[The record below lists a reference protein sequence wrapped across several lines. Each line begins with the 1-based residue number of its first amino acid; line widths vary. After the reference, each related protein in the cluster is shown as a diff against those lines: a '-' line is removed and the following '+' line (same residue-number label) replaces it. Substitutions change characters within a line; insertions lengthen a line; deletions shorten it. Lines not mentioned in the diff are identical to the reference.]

1 MDFRTKIPQVK
12 PGISLSYK
20 DRIFVMGSCFAENIG
35 SKLDDSGFRVMLNPY
50 GVLYNPSSVSYSI
63 RRLLSKEPFK
73 KNELVELDGLF
84 HSFNHHGSFSGADAE
99 KVLSDINL
107 SFEKSSKFLSEASC
121 IMLTFGTAWIY
132 ALPENGKVVA
142 NCHKFPSSRFNRYR
156 LTIEKIVE
164 DYYNLIDSLIIM
176 NPNIKILLTVS
187 PIRHLRDGFHENTSS
202 KAILHLAVDEICS
215 AYQNVFYFPSYELM
229 IDDLRDYRFYDEDM
243 LHISRPAKDY
253 IWDYFT
259 ETILDKSSREIIK
272 QVQQIHKAM
281 EHRPLHDND
290 EAYSRFAQ
298 KNIATIEVL
307 KSRVPELDLTE
318 EKCFFEKILGRVTK

>member
-1 MDFRTKIPQVK
+1 MDFRTKIPLTK
-12 PGISLSYK
+12 PGISLSFK

-35 SKLDDSGFRVMLNPY
+35 SRLDDSGFRVMVNPY

-73 KNELVELDGLF
+73 KSELTELDGLF
-84 HSFNHHGSFSGADAE
+84 HSFSHHGSFSGSDAG
-99 KVLSDINL
+99 KVLSDINA
-107 SFEKSSKFLSEASC
+107 SFEKASKFLSEATC
-121 IMLTFGTAWIY
+121 IVLTFGTSWIY

-142 NCHKFPSSRFNRYR
+142 NCHKFPAGRFNRYR

-164 DYYNLIDSLIIM
+164 DYYNLIEALLIL
-176 NPNIKILLTVS
+176 NPDLKIILTVS

-215 AYQNVFYFPSYELM
+215 AFKNVFYFPSYELM

-243 LHISRPAKDY
+243 LHISSPARDY
-253 IWDYFT
+253 IWEYFS
-259 ETILDKSSREIIK
+259 ELLLDKSSREIIK

-281 EHRPLHDND
+281 GHRPLHDND
-290 EAYSRFAQ
+290 EAYSRFVQ

-307 KSRVPELDLTE
+307 KSRSPDLDLTE
-318 EKCFFEKILGRVTK
+318 EGLFFRKILERFR